1 MFLLN
6 LTLAQ
11 FLALAGALS
20 AVVVALYLLD
30 RSRRRQ
36 TVPTLRFWVASQ
48 NAPQIRRRKR
58 IQQPLSLLL
67 QLLSL
72 ALLLLAVA
80 QLRFGAPGPSGRDHV
95 LILDT
100 SAWMAA
106 QSAKGTL
113 MDEARSAAR
122 SYLRALPSTDRLMLV
137 RADALATPATGF
149 LTSRQAL
156 EKAVAESYPGATA
169 LNLEQAFEFARQ
181 AQKLQGSRSGEIAFV
196 GAGRISAEQAESS
209 PRPPL
214 NLRVLPVAEAVS
226 NCGIRKI
233 GLRRSLFGPDSWEVL
248 VGVRN
253 YGTTPR
259 TVPLVLTFGGAPVGT
274 RRLTL
279 APGSEQN
286 AGFQFRTRAAG
297 LLEARLL
304 IRDAFREDDRAVLE
318 LPQQRALKVVVYS
331 EEPEL
336 LRPVLAADPQVEPLF
351 RSPSQYSQPAP
362 GAAIMIFDRFR
373 PQPPPEADAIWLEPP
388 PGGSPVPVRAV
399 RTNVLL
405 TSWRS
410 EHPLASG
417 LRAKDLHLESAQIFE
432 AAPGDVQVAE
442 VEGGP
447 VIVAR
452 PGKYKTVVLGF
463 HPGRA
468 ALRYELTTPLL
479 FANILRWMSPEI
491 FRRWEL
497 NAGSVGTVNVTLGP
511 EAAGAAVRVLSEN
524 GSPLP
529 HTIQGR
535 NLRFFAAAPGTV
547 RVLTGDREQVYSLT
561 LPEVAEARWEPPK
574 EARRGI
580 PRAARTRLAYTDLW
594 PWLALAG
601 GALLLL
607 EWLLFGWRRLFSLP
621 SRDASRLRSRA
632 A

>member
-11 FLALAGALS
+11 WLALASTLS
-20 AVVVALYLLD
+20 AMVVALYLLD

-36 TVPTLRFWVASQ
+36 TVPTLRFWAASQ

-67 QLLSL
+67 QLVSL

-80 QLRFGAPGPSGRDHV
+80 QLRLGTPGPGGRDHV

-100 SAWMAA
+100 SAWMGA
-106 QSAKGTL
+106 QSGKGTL
-113 MDEARSAAR
+113 MDEARRTAR
-122 SYLRALPSTDRLMLV
+122 NYLRALPSTDRLMLV

-149 LTSRQAL
+149 LASRQAL
-156 EKAVAESYPGATA
+156 EKAIVESSPGATA
-169 LNLEQAFEFARQ
+169 LNLEQAFGFARQ
-181 AQKLQGSRSGEIAFV
+181 AQKLQGRRSGEIAFV
-196 GAGRISAEQAESS
+196 GAGRIPAEQAESS
-209 PRPPL
+209 PGPL
-214 NLRVLPVAEAVS
+214 PNLRVLPVADAVS

-233 GLRRSLFGPDSWEVL
+233 GLRRSPSAPDSWEVL

-259 TVPLVLTFGGAPVGT
+259 SVPLVLTFGGAPVGT
-274 RRLTL
+274 RRLSL

-297 LLEARLL
+297 WLEARLL
-304 IRDAFREDDRAVLE
+304 IQDAFPEDDRAVLE
-318 LPQQRALKVVVYS
+318 LPRQRTLKVVVYS
-331 EEPEL
+331 AEPEL

-351 RSPSQYSQPAP
+351 RSPSQYGQPVP
-362 GAAIMIFDRFR
+362 GGAIMIFDRFQ
-373 PQPPPEADAIWLEPP
+373 PQPPPQADSIWLEPP
-388 PGGSPVPVRAV
+388 PGGSPVPVREERA
-399 RTNVLL
+399 NVPL

-417 LRAKDLHLESAQIFE
+417 LRAKDLRLEFTRIFE
-432 AAPGDVQVAE
+432 AAPGDVRVAE

-447 VIVAR
+447 VIVER
-452 PGKYKTVVLGF
+452 PGKFKTVVLGF
-463 HPGRA
+463 HPGRT
-468 ALRYELTTPLL
+468 ALRYELATPLL
-479 FANILRWMSPEI
+479 FANILRWMSPEF
-491 FRRWEL
+491 FRGWEL
-497 NAGSVGTVNVTLGP
+497 NAGSVGTVNVTLGA
-511 EAAGAAVRVLSEN
+511 EAVGAAVRVLAEN

-529 HTIQGR
+529 YTIQGR

-547 RVLTGDREQVYSLT
+547 RLLTGDREQVYSLS

-574 EARRGI
+574 EARRGL
-580 PRAARTRLAYTDLW
+580 PRASAGRLAYTDLW

-601 GALLLL
+601 GALLLV
-607 EWLLFGWRRLFSLP
+607 EWLLFGRRRVVSLP
-621 SRDASRLRSRA
+621 SRDAFRLRSRA